1 MGVSA
6 LAAASSSSF
15 VPTVVASSSSFVPT
29 VVASSFVPTVVA
41 SFVALA
47 VAALFAPL
55 AAASSAVAPSV
66 EAVCSVVNTFGPI
79 QTVYALHEQLATI
92 CASLGHNHFD
102 WL

>member
-1 MGVSA
+1 M
-6 LAAASSSSF
+6 AAASSSSF
-15 VPTVVASSSSFVPT
+15 VPTVVASSSVPT
-29 VVASSFVPTVVA
+29 VVASSSFVLTVAA